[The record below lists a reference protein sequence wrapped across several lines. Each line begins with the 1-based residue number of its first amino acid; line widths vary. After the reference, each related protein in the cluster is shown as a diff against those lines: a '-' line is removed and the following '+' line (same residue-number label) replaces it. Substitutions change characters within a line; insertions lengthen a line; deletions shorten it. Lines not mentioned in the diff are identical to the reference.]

1 MAAGMNNRAIRLAHG
16 GGGRYTQQLI
26 EDVLLPILGNP
37 VLDPLDDSAVFP
49 MPGAR
54 LAFTT
59 DSFVVHPIFFP
70 GGDIGRLAVCGT
82 VNDLAAVGAKPVFL
96 SLGLILEEGFSMDD
110 LKRIALS
117 VKSTADEAG
126 VRIAAGD
133 TKVVEKGHCD
143 QLFINTAGI
152 GVFDGTHPV
161 SGSGAKP
168 GDRILVNG
176 SLGRH
181 GMAIVTARTEL
192 GFSDRILSDA
202 APLGLLVETVL
213 KSVPEVH
220 AMRDA
225 TRGGLAAVLNEI
237 AGRSGVGMEL
247 DEETLPLDED
257 VRGACELLGFDPLYV
272 ANEGVMVFFIPEN
285 RAGDALSAMKTSPYG
300 RSATAIG
307 RVTAD
312 SEGRVV
318 LKTRLGSRRIVD
330 MPSGEQLPRIC

>member
-1 MAAGMNNRAIRLAHG
+1 MTTGLNNPVIRLAHG
-16 GGGRYTQQLI
+16 GGGIYTRQLL
-26 EDVLLPILGNP
+26 EEVFLPLFGNP
-37 VLDPLDDSAVFP
+37 VLDPLDDSAVVS
-49 MPGAR
+49 MTDKR

-59 DSFVVHPIFFP
+59 DSFVVNPIFFP

-82 VNDLAAVGAKPVFL
+82 VNDLAAVGAKPIFL

-117 VKSTADEAG
+117 IKQTADEAG
-126 VRIAAGD
+126 VRIATGD
-133 TKVVEKGHCD
+133 TKVVERGHCD
-143 QLFINTAGI
+143 RLFINTTGI

-168 GDRILVNG
+168 GDSILVNS

-192 GFSDRILSDA
+192 GFSDRIRSDA
-202 APLGLLVETVL
+202 SPLGLLVETVL
-213 KSVPEVH
+213 RFVPDVH

-237 AGRSGVGMEL
+237 AERSRVGMEL
-247 DEETLPLDED
+247 DEETIPVDED

-272 ANEGVMVFFIPEN
+272 ANEGVMVFFVPED
-285 RAGDALSAMKTSPYG
+285 RTDDALSAMKTHPYG
-300 RSATAIG
+300 RSAVAIG
-307 RVTAD
+307 RVTAE
-312 SEGRVV
+312 SRGRVV
-318 LKTRLGSRRIVD
+318 INTRLGSRRIVD